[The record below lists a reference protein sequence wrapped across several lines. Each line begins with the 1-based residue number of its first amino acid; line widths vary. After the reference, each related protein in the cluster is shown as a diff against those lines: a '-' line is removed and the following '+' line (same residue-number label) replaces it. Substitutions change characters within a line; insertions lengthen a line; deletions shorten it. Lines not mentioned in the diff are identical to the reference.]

1 MRNVPV
7 ILVFAALAAVAGC
20 SSSDSG
26 AGGSAGTGGNGGD
39 AGAGGAAGG
48 GGDARACADDIDV
61 GEVQVFGDPT
71 PLVRSEGIV
80 FDADGTLYVSA
91 QDPGD
96 AEVPDE
102 LIEVLLDGSNEN
114 VAEAPSILGL
124 ESDPM
129 GILGAGIG
137 TANLLLFDVSDG
149 SNEEIATGL
158 GEPNFVVT
166 TPWGTILVSDDR
178 PDVGSILEVTWDGE
192 VSVWSDEVPTPNGM
206 VFSLDG
212 STLYVA
218 ATFQEAGLWEIP
230 VSDGAAG
237 TAEKLVAYDSS
248 APDGIAID
256 SEGNVYVALNTA
268 GQIAKVT
275 PEGDSSTLATGM
287 TGPASLAFGQGD
299 FDPCSLY
306 VTSLFTQNLY
316 RVGAGVAGVEK

>member
-1 MRNVPV
+1 MNKGVV
-7 ILVFAALAAVAGC
+7 LFLAALAALAGC
-20 SSSDSG
+20 SSES
-26 AGGSAGTGGNGGD
+26 GTGGSGGTAGAGGD
-39 AGAGGAAGG
+39 AGSGGMGG
-48 GGDARACADDIDV
+48 SGGDARACAAGIDV

-71 PLVRSEGIV
+71 PLLRSEGLT
-80 FDADGTLYVSA
+80 FDADGRLYVSA

-96 AEVPDE
+96 ELEPDQ
-102 LIEVLLDGSNEN
+102 LIEVMLDGSNDE
-114 VAEAPSILGL
+114 VASAPSILGL
-124 ESDPM
+124 ESDPR

-137 TANLLLFDVSDG
+137 TENLLLLDPADG
-149 SNEEIATGL
+149 SSEEIATGL

-178 PDVGSILEVTWDGE
+178 PGEGSILEVTWEGD
-192 VSVWSDEVPTPNGM
+192 VTMWSAEVPTPNGM

-212 STLYVA
+212 GTLYVA
-218 ATFQEAGLWEIP
+218 ATFEEAGLWRIP
-230 VSDGAAG
+230 VSSEGVAG
-237 TAEKLVAYDSS
+237 TAEKWVPFDSS

-268 GQIAKVT
+268 GQIAKVD
-275 PEGDSSTLATGM
+275 PEGNSSMLATGM

-316 RVGAGVAGVEK
+316 RVGAGVLGVEK

>member
-1 MRNVPV
+1 MNKCAMLL
-7 ILVFAALAAVAGC
+7 LVVLAALAGC
-20 SSSDSG
+20 SSDS
-26 AGGSAGTGGNGGD
+26 GSAGSGGS
-39 AGAGGAAGG
+39 AGAGGAGGEG
-48 GGDARACADDIDV
+48 GGDASACASDIES

-71 PLVRSEGIV
+71 PLVRSEGVV
-80 FDADGTLYVSA
+80 FDADGSLYVSA

-96 AEVPDE
+96 DEVPDQ
-102 LIEVLLDGSNEN
+102 LLEVMLDGSNQM

-129 GILGAGIG
+129 GILGAGIE
-137 TANLLLFDVSDG
+137 TANLLLIDPSDG
-149 SNEEIATGL
+149 GNEEIASEL
-158 GEPNFVVT
+158 GDPNFVVT

-178 PDVGSILEVTWDGE
+178 PDVGAILEITWEGE
-192 VSVWSDEVPTPNGM
+192 VSTWSDGVPTPNGM

-218 ATFQEAGLWEIP
+218 ATFEEAGLWSIP
-230 VSDGAAG
+230 VTDGTAG
-237 TAEKLVAYDSS
+237 TAEQIVAYDSS

-268 GQIAKVT
+268 GQIAKVD
-275 PEGDSSTLATGM
+275 PEGNSTLLAVDM

-306 VTSLFTQNLY
+306 VTSLFTKNLY
-316 RVGAGVAGVEK
+316 RVGAGVPGVEK